1 MIKTA
6 KSLTVFIIL
15 AISSDSLNLVY
26 FQEKKIAMTFTY
38 IIAT

>member
-15 AISSDSLNLVY
+15 AISSDSLNLVA
-26 FQEKKIAMTFTY
+26 FQEKRIAMTFTY